1 MMSSPGS
8 LRVCSRCVLPEAFP
22 GITFSE
28 DGVCNYC
35 RSPASEE
42 NGAFGR
48 EYENQFLQIIDS
60 IKSKNRY
67 DCLLAFSGG
76 KDSTY
81 TLYLL
86 KEKYGLNV
94 LTYTFDNG
102 FISEGARKNIKNI
115 TERLNVDN
123 IVFSPRIDLLKKLF
137 ASAALN
143 DQIYS
148 RAAIMRASAICTT
161 CINFIRYNSLKLA
174 VEKRI
179 PMLVFGWAPGQIE
192 RRGIILKPLPS
203 FLAKSQEVFI
213 NANKTH
219 LEGFQENYFLEAREF
234 EENAPAI
241 PYLINP
247 LLFNEYRME
256 KVRALIE
263 DLGWENPENTDLN
276 STNCLLNAFGNYV
289 HLKKYGYNPYVQEIS
304 GLIRSGVI
312 TRDEGLARL
321 EGSLD
326 QKVIDE
332 CKRKLGLEH
341 IV

>member
-1 MMSSPGS
+1 MNSPVNI
-8 LRVCSRCVLPEAFP
+8 RVCSRCVLPETFP
-22 GITFSE
+22 GITFAD

-35 RSPASEE
+35 RSPVDEE
-42 NGAFGR
+42 QATFGQ

-60 IKSKNRY
+60 IRSKHRY

-86 KEKYGLNV
+86 TEKYRLNV
-94 LTYTFDNG
+94 LAYTFDNG
-102 FISEGARKNIKNI
+102 FISDGAKKNIRNI
-115 TERLNVDN
+115 TERLNVDSL
-123 IVFSPRIDLLKKLF
+123 IFSPRLDLLKRLF
-137 ASAALN
+137 ASAALD

-174 VEKRI
+174 VEMRI
-179 PMLVFGWAPGQIE
+179 PLLVFGWAPGQLE

-203 FLAKSQEVFI
+203 FLAKSQEVFV
-213 NANKTH
+213 NANKAN
-219 LEGFQENYFLEAREF
+219 LEEFPGNYFLEAREF
-234 EENAPAI
+234 ESEASNI
-241 PYLINP
+241 PYLVNP

-304 GLIRSGVI
+304 GLIRSGII
-312 TRDEGLARL
+312 TREEGLARL
-321 EGSLD
+321 DGSLD
-326 QKVIDE
+326 QRVIDE
-332 CKRKLGLEH
+332 CKRKLGLGH